1 MRKKAYLAL
10 GLVLITGVLFFACK
24 NETPND
30 DPNSLIVT
38 GTFQSDIGAQPAV
51 LSINF
56 GNDITSRDQIKE
68 VISGT
73 ITDNGKTTE
82 IKGTYNR
89 TFENFCLSGLS
100 ESTVVYY
107 VEGFLNSSFKFN
119 ETKVKIAKKED
130 AANKYSWS
138 MKENHDVTN
147 K

>member
-56 GNDITSRDQIKE
+56 GNDITSRDQIGE

-73 ITDNGKTTE
+73 ITDNGKTISIE
-82 IKGTYNR
+82 GVYDDEFNY
-89 TFENFCLSGLS
+89 FGLSGGIDYLN
-100 ESTVVYY
+100 YY
-107 VEGFLNSSFKFN
+107 VRGYLDDSLKFYDSEVNIAIN
-119 ETKVKIAKKED
+119 ESKTEYGWEMKPRRSV
-130 AANKYSWS
+130 AN
-138 MKENHDVTN
+138 
-147 K
+147 